1 MISSVKIH
9 SLTVDFPYLDIGNQQ
24 VYSLIEDFP
33 CRGIR
38 NQPALISKY
47 KLASIDG
54 LIIFIL
60 SISLLYRFSDL
71 EFRFSAKNDILSL
84 LQKKAKV
91 A

>member
-71 EFRFSAKNDILSL
+71 EFRFLVKDNMLLL
-84 LQKKAKV
+84 LQEKKRMV
-91 A
+91 